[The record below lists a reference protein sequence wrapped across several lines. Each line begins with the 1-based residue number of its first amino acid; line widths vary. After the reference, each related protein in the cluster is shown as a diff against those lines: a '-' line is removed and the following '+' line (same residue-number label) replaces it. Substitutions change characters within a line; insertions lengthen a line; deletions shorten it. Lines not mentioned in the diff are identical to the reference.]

1 VNSITIGRN
10 ASCDL
15 VLDSASVS
23 RVHARLELA
32 ASGKLCV
39 LDDDSRNG
47 SFLKRN
53 DAWIQF
59 KKVTLCIGD
68 RIRFG
73 DLEMALEQ
81 LTAMFPNPG
90 SVRLEPRHFSLRDG
104 EAFKPGTD
112 NGLVLKK
119 PRRNPETGLIEEN
132 PS

>member
-1 VNSITIGRN
+1 MTIGRN

-23 RVHARLELA
+23 RVHAHLELA
-32 ASGKLCV
+32 SSGQLCV

-53 DAWIQF
+53 DAWIKF

-81 LTAMFPNPG
+81 LTALFPNPG
-90 SVRLEPRHFSLRDG
+90 SVRLEPRHFPLRDG
-104 EAFKPGTD
+104 ETFKTPAD
-112 NGLVLKK
+112 NGLPLMK

-132 PS
+132 PHDEN